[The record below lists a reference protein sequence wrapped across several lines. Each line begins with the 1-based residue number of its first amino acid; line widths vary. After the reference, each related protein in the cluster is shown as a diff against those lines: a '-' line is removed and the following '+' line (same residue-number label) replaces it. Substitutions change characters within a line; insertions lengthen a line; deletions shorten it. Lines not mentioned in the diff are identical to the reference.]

1 MWASVGPINSMSNN
15 DQIPA
20 LSTPRFVPRTKLMVR
35 IRYQWE
41 NRWKQQD
48 ESPRWL
54 QGDPGTEPGH
64 RQPTKGSL
72 KSQASLPGKDPA
84 RATRHS
90 PGCLALC
97 VYQGARTV
105 ESGVVFIVPQLSLS
119 WRGTPGHSFSS
130 AALGGG
136 CAVGM
141 TPSREEHDSLGSKTR
156 DTGSME

>member
-1 MWASVGPINSMSNN
+1 MAAGGPRGRARPQAA
-15 DQIPA
+15 DKR
-20 LSTPRFVPRTKLMVR
+20 LSQESGV
-35 IRYQWE
+35 
-41 NRWKQQD
+41 
-48 ESPRWL
+48 SPRER
-54 QGDPGTEPGH
+54 PSE
-64 RQPTKGSL
+64 S
-72 KSQASLPGKDPA
+72 DPA
-84 RATRHS
+84 RAARHS

-105 ESGVVFIVPQLSLS
+105 ESGVVFIVPQLSFS

-136 CAVGM
+136 CAVGV